1 TNTYNAMCFDPLVD
15 YTYGTLD
22 TPHRIVISPIVEL
35 PFGRGKWM
43 GGKSNWSNL
52 LVGGW
57 VAAAVFT
64 YQSGFP
70 IGTSQS
76 NSNSNLLGNGQRPNV
91 TGASVDTPGD
101 WPDRIASA
109 DHPSAAW
116 LNSGAFSAAPAG
128 TWGNAPRVI
137 TDVRTPIQTETDL
150 SVSKNVALQGTK
162 SLQVKIEVINLFNRV
177 QLRGS
182 QMNTTQAN
190 SAFATIVSQ
199 GGFMRTTQVMFWYS
213 W

>member
-1 TNTYNAMCFDPLVD
+1 MVD
-15 YTYGTLD
+15 YGYSILD
-22 TPHRIVISPIVEL
+22 TPHRIIIAPIVEL
-35 PFGRGKWM
+35 PFGKGKPI
-43 GGKSNWSNL
+43 GGKSDWSNM

-57 VAAAVFT
+57 TAAAVFT
-64 YQSGFP
+64 WQSGFP
-70 IGTSQS
+70 IGVNQS
-76 NSNSNLLGNGQRPNV
+76 NSNSNLQGNGQRPNV
-91 TGASVDTPGD
+91 TGAPFDTPGA

-116 LNSGAFSAAPAG
+116 LNPAAFAAAPAG

-150 SVSKNVALQGTK
+150 SVSKNVGLSAGK
-162 SLQVKIEVINLFNRV
+162 QVQIKVEVINLFNRV

-182 QMNTTQAN
+182 QMNTVQGN
-190 SAFATIVSQ
+190 SAFGTIVSQ
-199 GGFMRTTQVMFWYS
+199 GGFMRTTQVMFRYS